1 MKDLLLG
8 QEPAFPF
15 FKENENGY
23 GDTIVVYD
31 QFGAKA
37 FYPFEKGMNKRFYAA
52 CAAMQ
57 GLLSDTNNHTVPFSK
72 IAEDSLLMADELL
85 KQEQNETNN

>member
-1 MKDLLLG
+1 MSDKLG
-8 QEPAFPF
+8 LEPAFPF
-15 FKENENGY
+15 FKENESGY

-37 FYPFEKGMNKRFYAA
+37 FYPFEKGISKRFYAA

-57 GLLSDTNNHTVPFSK
+57 GLCVGGASEKWIEATVK
-72 IAEDSLLMADELL
+72 RAYQIADELL
-85 KQEQNETNN
+85 KQESEETA